1 MAAISMRQ
9 MLEAGVHFGHQTRFW
24 NPKMSPYIFG
34 ERNKIHIINLEK
46 TLPLYLRAQD
56 FVRKLATDG
65 GNVLF
70 VGTKRSAR
78 EAIQRE
84 AERCGMPYV
93 SYRWLGGMLTNYKTV
108 KQSIKR
114 LFDLEAMA
122 GDGTFENLSKKEVL
136 GLKREMEKLER
147 SLGGIKNMG
156 SLPDALFVVDIEH
169 ERIAVLEAIKLGIP
183 IVAVVDTNCSPEGI
197 DYVIPGN
204 DDAMRAIQLY
214 AAGIAEAVLEGRA
227 SVPEVPAGEDDFV
240 EVDEGEAAPRKS
252 RRKAAAKPARAARPA
267 KAADKKPVARAA
279 VPEAAAEAEAT
290 VEAAAG
296 EAAGETPAAPDAA
309 AGDAAAGDAAG
320 EDASRQ

>member
-1 MAAISMRQ
+1 MASISMRQ

-46 TLPLYLRAQD
+46 TLPLYLKAQD

-65 GNVLF
+65 GSVLF

-78 EAIQRE
+78 ESIQKE
-84 AERCGMPYV
+84 AERCGMPFV

-108 KQSIKR
+108 RQSIKR
-114 LFDLEAMA
+114 LFELEQMSE
-122 GDGTFENLSKKEVL
+122 DGTFESLTKKEVL

-156 SLPDALFVVDIEH
+156 SLPDVLFIVDIEH

-183 IVAVVDTNCSPEGI
+183 IVAIVDTNCSPEGI

-204 DDAMRAIQLY
+204 DDAMRAIRLY
-214 AAGIAEAVLEGRA
+214 TQGIADAVLEGKA
-227 SVPEVPAGEDDFV
+227 SVPQVPQGEDDFV
-240 EVDEGEAAPRKS
+240 EVDDRAPAARKDGAPRP
-252 RRKAAAKPARAARPA
+252 AAKPAPPTAGPQ
-267 KAADKKPVARAA
+267 VA
-279 VPEAAAEAEAT
+279 ETEGAELQQ
-290 VEAAAG
+290 
-296 EAAGETPAAPDAA
+296 
-309 AGDAAAGDAAG
+309 AG
-320 EDASRQ
+320 EDAAAPAADEAAKPAAAEPADAKPADQ